1 MVKFVE
7 LENGRLFNAA
17 HIMEIGAVA
26 KIDYESDTKLR
37 VVISIQIRGTDGIWR
52 ELINEE
58 TTMPFSHANLPG
70 WFYDFVGSEID
81 KLEEIANSLLTH
93 EVHKMCIE
101 GMKVYHPGDDIR
113 RRLQQAAKDSAE
125 FIEETT
131 QKNEDEEDE

>member
-26 KIDYESDTKLR
+26 KINYESDTNLR
-37 VVISIQIRGTDGIWR
+37 VIILIRILGTDGNWR
-52 ELINEE
+52 ELINEGVS
-58 TTMPFSHANLPG
+58 MPFRRAELPE

-81 KLEEIANSLLTH
+81 KLEESANSLLTH
-93 EVHKMCIE
+93 EVHKMCID

-113 RRLQQAAKDSAE
+113 RRLQEAAKDSAE
-125 FIEETT
+125 FIDEATRKSED
-131 QKNEDEEDE
+131 KENE